1 MTINPVP
8 FGSALP
14 PTELAYT
21 TLDLTWILGLLLVVV
36 GVTLGSLLVC
46 LFREDWRERRMWTR
60 ARPLAGSSISR
71 HLPAVSRQLPA
82 AAAGR
87 HR

>member
-8 FGSALP
+8 FGSGLP

-21 TLDLTWILGLLLVVV
+21 TLDLTWILGSLLVVV

-46 LFREDWRERRMWTR
+46 LIREDWRERRMWTR
-60 ARPLAGSSISR
+60 GRTPAGSLISR
-71 HLPAVSRQLPA
+71 HLPAVSRQVPA
-82 AAAGR
+82 ATAGR